1 MPSTSMAAHAIDDE
15 VDIVETDEKLEAVD
29 SSTRSDSEFIFKNHS
44 LPLPP
49 LPPPPVPENAYE
61 QVGLFP

>member
-29 SSTRSDSEFIFKNHS
+29 SGSRSESEFIIKNHS
-44 LPLPP
+44 LPVPP
-49 LPPPPVPENAYE
+49 PPPPVPESVYE